1 MSNYLLYIIGFL
13 LGIFLLLIIITDKGD
28 IRTLF
33 KNTKEYFAN
42 AAATANAAND
52 ADATAADKDKDKIY
66 DESEIVKVSLV
77 PPPTLKEVV
86 TKDDDDPVASVLT
99 NSEIIDNYKFNKL
112 LKKREMRVLVSSYNN
127 DNLNK
132 NDWITDN
139 KNYNNNIMLKLDS
152 ASSSTNGTSEAT
164 DASTSIV
171 KEFNNLNPFVNGYNI
186 HEVSIRGPPNAVMY
200 KQEKTLGKFSALFM
214 FSHKRF
220 HKNKNNLF
228 IIYGIDNKNIVI
240 NIKDNEYNN
249 NNYYNVNNDP
259 NDNSDLNGSY
269 DKNDINKSVNLL
281 NNYHYYENHDIL
293 SNKAKEQKSYKLS
306 YFEKLYTVEI
316 IIDDSVYNINDINME
331 TLKRDITFFGLIMDK
346 EDVVFHLNNTK
357 YEFKRN
363 TDRDI
368 KIGKEPFVINKDKS
382 CEIVLYSFA
391 FFTEAISDDDLKTF
405 KLYNKYKLYGI
416 HNKEEEVPAI
426 DKKASLSNIDIK
438 IPQPLVMKDV
448 EDTEVNTIV
457 ENAAIPDIKG
467 IPKI

>member
-1 MSNYLLYIIGFL
+1 MYNYLLFIIGFL
-13 LGIFLLLIIITDKGD
+13 VGVFLLLVIISDKGD

-42 AAATANAAND
+42 ADAAKAADAATA
-52 ADATAADKDKDKIY
+52 TEGKKY
-66 DESEIVKVSLV
+66 EESEIVKVSVV

-86 TKDDDDPVASVLT
+86 TKNDDDPVASVLT
-99 NSEIIDNYKFNKL
+99 NSEIIDNYNFNKL
-112 LKKREMRVLVSSYNN
+112 LKKREMRVMVSSYNN
-127 DNLNK
+127 DNIDKLN
-132 NDWITDN
+132 WITDN
-139 KNYNNNIMLKLDS
+139 KNYNNNLRLKLDI
-152 ASSSTNGTSEAT
+152 ASDAGTGEG
-164 DASTSIV
+164 IV

-186 HEVSIRGPPNAVMY
+186 HTVSIKGPPNAIIY
-200 KQEKTLGKFSALFM
+200 RQEKTLGKFSVLFM

-228 IIYGIDNKNIVI
+228 IIYGADNKNIVI
-240 NIKDNEYNN
+240 NIKDNEFNN

-259 NDNSDLNGSY
+259 NDNSDLNGAY

-368 KIGKEPFVINKDKS
+368 RIGKEPFVINKDKS

-391 FFTEAISDDDLKTF
+391 FFTEAISDADLKTF

-426 DKKASLSNIDIK
+426 DKKAQLSNIDIK
-438 IPQPLVMKDV
+438 MPQPLVMKDV
-448 EDTEVNTIV
+448 EDTEVNILV
-457 ENAAIPDIKG
+457 EDAAIPDITD

>member
-1 MSNYLLYIIGFL
+1 MYNYLLFIIGFL
-13 LGIFLLLIIITDKGD
+13 VGVFLLLVIISDKGD
-28 IRTLF
+28 IRALF

-42 AAATANAAND
+42 ADAATAATA
-52 ADATAADKDKDKIY
+52 ATAADGKKY
-66 DESEIVKVSLV
+66 EESEIVKVSVV
-77 PPPTLKEVV
+77 PPPTLKEVEI
-86 TKDDDDPVASVLT
+86 KNDDDPVASVLT
-99 NSEIIDNYKFNKL
+99 NSEIIDNYNFNKL
-112 LKKREMRVLVSSYNN
+112 LKKREMIVMVSSYNN
-127 DNLNK
+127 DNIDKL
-132 NDWITDN
+132 DWITDN
-139 KNYNNNIMLKLDS
+139 KNYNNNLRLKLS
-152 ASSSTNGTSEAT
+152 ASGTGEG
-164 DASTSIV
+164 IV

-186 HEVSIRGPPNAVMY
+186 HTVSIRGPPNAVIY
-200 KQEKTLGKFSALFM
+200 KQEKTLGKFSVLFM

-228 IIYGIDNKNIVI
+228 IIYGADNKNIVI
-240 NIKDNEYNN
+240 NIKDNEFNN

-259 NDNSDLNGSY
+259 NDNSDLDGAY

-391 FFTEAISDDDLKTF
+391 FFTEAISDADLKTF

-426 DKKASLSNIDIK
+426 DKKAQLADIDIK
-438 IPQPLVMKDV
+438 MPQPLVMKDV
-448 EDTEVNTIV
+448 ADTEVNILV
-457 ENAAIPDIKG
+457 EDAAIPDIAD
-467 IPKI
+467 ISKI

>member
-1 MSNYLLYIIGFL
+1 MIMSNYLLYIIGFL

-42 AAATANAAND
+42 AATD
-52 ADATAADKDKDKIY
+52 ADKDKDKDKIY
-66 DESEIVKVSLV
+66 DESEIVKVSVV

-99 NSEIIDNYKFNKL
+99 NSEIIDNFKFNKL

-152 ASSSTNGTSEAT
+152 GAT
-164 DASTSIV
+164 DASTSII

-200 KQEKTLGKFSALFM
+200 KQEKTLGKFSVLFM

-220 HKNKNNLF
+220 HKNKNNFF

-259 NDNSDLNGSY
+259 NDNSDLNGAY
-269 DKNDINKSVNLL
+269 DKNDINKSINLL

-368 KIGKEPFVINKDKS
+368 RIGKEPFVINKDKS

-416 HNKEEEVPAI
+416 HNKEEEVKAI
-426 DKKASLSNIDIK
+426 DKKAQLSNIDIK

-457 ENAAIPDIKG
+457 EDAAIPDIKG

>member
-1 MSNYLLYIIGFL
+1 MIMSNYLLYIIGFL

-33 KNTKEYFAN
+33 KNSKEYFAN
-42 AAATANAAND
+42 AD
-52 ADATAADKDKDKIY
+52 ADKDKDKDKIY
-66 DESEIVKVSLV
+66 DESEIVKVSVV
-77 PPPTLKEVV
+77 PPPILKEVV

-99 NSEIIDNYKFNKL
+99 NSEIIDNFKFNKL

-152 ASSSTNGTSEAT
+152 ASSSSGAT
-164 DASTSIV
+164 DASTSII

-228 IIYGIDNKNIVI
+228 IIYGVDNKNIVI
-240 NIKDNEYNN
+240 NIKDNEFNN

-259 NDNSDLNGSY
+259 NDNSDLNGAY
-269 DKNDINKSVNLL
+269 DKNDINKSINLL
-281 NNYHYYENHDIL
+281 NNFHYYENHDIL

-391 FFTEAISDDDLKTF
+391 FFTEAISDADLKTF

-416 HNKEEEVPAI
+416 HNKEEEVQAI
-426 DKKASLSNIDIK
+426 DKKAQLSNIDIK
-438 IPQPLVMKDV
+438 LPQPLVMKDV

-457 ENAAIPDIKG
+457 EDAAIPDIKG

>member
-1 MSNYLLYIIGFL
+1 MIMSSYLLYIIGFL
-13 LGIFLLLIIITDKGD
+13 LGIFLLLVIITDKGD

-33 KNTKEYFAN
+33 KNTKEYFGNAN
-42 AAATANAAND
+42 DAAATA
-52 ADATAADKDKDKIY
+52 ATDGKKY
-66 DESEIVKVSLV
+66 EETEIVKISVV

-86 TKDDDDPVASVLT
+86 TKNDDDPVASVLT
-99 NSEIIDNYKFNKL
+99 NSEIIDNYNFNKL

-139 KNYNNNIMLKLDS
+139 KNYNNNIMLKLS
-152 ASSSTNGTSEAT
+152 NSSTSSNS
-164 DASTSIV
+164 DASASIV

-186 HEVSIRGPPNAVMY
+186 HEVSIRGPPNAIMY

-240 NIKDNEYNN
+240 NIKDNEFNN

-259 NDNSDLNGSY
+259 NDNSDLNGAY

-281 NNYHYYENHDIL
+281 NNYHYYENHNIL

-346 EDVVFHLNNTK
+346 EEVVFHLNNTK

-391 FFTEAISDDDLKTF
+391 FFTEAISDADLKTF

-426 DKKASLSNIDIK
+426 DKKAQLSNIDIK
-438 IPQPLVMKDV
+438 MPQPLVMKDV
-448 EDTEVNTIV
+448 ADTEVNTIV
-457 ENAAIPDIKG
+457 ENAAIPDIAD